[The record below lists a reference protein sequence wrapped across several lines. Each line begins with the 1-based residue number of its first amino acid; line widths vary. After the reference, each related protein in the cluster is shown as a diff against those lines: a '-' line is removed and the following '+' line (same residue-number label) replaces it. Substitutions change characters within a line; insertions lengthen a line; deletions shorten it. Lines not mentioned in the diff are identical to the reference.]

1 MGFTHLHL
9 HTEYS
14 LLDGLNRIPKLA
26 QRIKELGMNSVAI
39 TDHGNMYGAIDFY
52 ETMKKNGI
60 KPIIGCEVYVA
71 PDGRLKKEKRS
82 AKRYHLVLLAKNNT
96 GYKNLIKIVS
106 IGFLEGFYY
115 KPRVD
120 YEILKKYHEG
130 IIGLSACLQGEIP
143 SSALKEGKEAARKA
157 LHKYT
162 DIFEKENFFLE
173 IQNHNL
179 PEEKE
184 AIQIL
189 TELSKEENIPLVA
202 TNDAHYLRKEDA
214 KAHDIVLCVQTLAKV
229 EDPDRMRFQTE
240 EFYIKSE
247 DEMRKIFKEFPEAI
261 DNTEKIKEMCNVN
274 FDFNTYHLPRF
285 TPDDEEWNKQKNI
298 DFLKK
303 LAMEGLEKI
312 YPIEQIPDVQK
323 RAEYELGV
331 INKMGFTDYF
341 LIVQDFI
348 SWAKKRNIPVGPG
361 RGSAAGSIV
370 SYALNI
376 TEIDPLK
383 YNLLFERFLN
393 PERVSMPDIDIDFGD
408 KKRDEVIEYVK
419 NKYGKDHVAQVATFG
434 RMEARAV
441 IRDVG
446 RALNFPYGEIDKIA
460 KRIPFG
466 ASLEN
471 AIETVPELKEKSN
484 SEKYK
489 ELFQIALTLES
500 NVRNFSTHAAGI
512 VIGDKPLI
520 EYIPLQLDKNNAII
534 AQFDKD
540 IIEHIGLLK
549 MDFLGLRNLTIMQDT
564 IKMLQKNGIDINLN
578 EIPMNDKKTFD
589 MLKKGDSIGVFQLE
603 SSGMRKVL
611 KGVQPESIDDLTA
624 VVALYR
630 PGAIRAGGIKE
641 YVERKND
648 KKKITYPH
656 PTLEQILKP
665 TYGIIVYQE
674 QIMQIANVLAGY
686 TMSEADILRK
696 AIGKKKPEILKK
708 QRNIFIAKAVKQGID
723 RSVATKVFDLIEFFA
738 GYGFNKSHAVSY
750 ATIAYQNAYLKA
762 HYPKE
767 YFTALL
773 NAYIGNEDKTSE
785 VIYEIKN
792 KGIDILPPDINKSDV
807 YYNIEGDSIRFGMFA
822 IKSIGEKILE
832 KILEER
838 KLSGEFKSLNGFLKR
853 GSPLKVNKKVVE
865 NLIKAGCFDSF
876 GRDRKELLDEYG
888 GNAKE
893 EIISLFGGNA
903 PIITSKRSSLMDT
916 LNYEKEAFGFYVSG
930 NPINTYLPLLE
941 EQEIP
946 TVSSI
951 LNKETEDKVIV
962 AGIKDKVKRSKTRNG
977 NHIYKFKIEDANIK
991 IETLVFPHHY
1001 ENFTPYMDKE
1011 GVIVIEGT
1019 IRKEKDNIILF
1030 AEKVVN
1036 FFTEKDIKKKDEYKS
1051 LHLYI
1056 KVGAELT
1063 KKLEELKKEIKLH
1076 KGGNP
1081 VIIHLLKDK
1090 KDIKIALSS
1099 KYFAKNSKQFQRK
1112 VEKLFGEGTLK
1123 IKDWRQ

>member
-14 LLDGLNRIPKLA
+14 LLDGLNRIPKLV
-26 QRIKELGMNSVAI
+26 QRIKELGMDSVAI

-52 ETMKKNGI
+52 ETMRKNGI

-157 LHKYT
+157 LRKYT

-184 AIQIL
+184 AIRIMA
-189 TELSKEENIPLVA
+189 ELSKEENIPLVA
-202 TNDAHYLRKEDA
+202 TNDAHYLRKKDA

-285 TPDDEEWNKQKNI
+285 TQNGEEWDKQKNI

-303 LAMEGLEKI
+303 LTMEGLKKM

-383 YNLLFERFLN
+383 YDLLFERFLN

-419 NKYGKDHVAQVATFG
+419 NRYGKDHVAQVATFG

-460 KRIPFG
+460 KLIPFG

-512 VIGDKPLI
+512 IIGDKPLM

-564 IKMLQKNGIDINLN
+564 IGMLQKNGIDINLN

-641 YVERKND
+641 YVERKNG

-708 QRNIFIAKAVKQGID
+708 QRSIFIEKAIKQGID
-723 RSVATKVFDLIEFFA
+723 RTIATKVFDLIEFFA

-785 VIYEIKN
+785 IIDEIKN
-792 KGIDILPPDINKSDV
+792 KGMDLLPPDINKSDV

-832 KILEER
+832 KIIEVR
-838 KLSGEFKSLNGFLKR
+838 KLSGEFKSLSGFLKR
-853 GSPLKVNKKVVE
+853 SNPLKVNKKVVE

-876 GRDRKELLDEYG
+876 GRDRKELLEEYG

-893 EIISLFGGNA
+893 EAISLFGGNT

-941 EQEIP
+941 EREIS

-951 LNKETEDKVIV
+951 LNKETESRVIV

-1001 ENFTPYMDKE
+1001 ENFTPYIDKE

-1019 IRKEKDNIILF
+1019 IRKEEDNIMLF
-1030 AEKVVN
+1030 AEKVVD

-1081 VIIHLLKDK
+1081 VIIHLLKEE

>member
-14 LLDGLNRIPKLA
+14 LLDGLNRIPKLV
-26 QRIKELGMNSVAI
+26 QRIKELGMDSVAI

-184 AIQIL
+184 AIRIMA
-189 TELSKEENIPLVA
+189 ELSKEENIPLVA

-285 TPDDEEWNKQKNI
+285 TPNGEKWDKQKNI
-298 DFLKK
+298 DFLKE
-303 LAMEGLEKI
+303 LTMEGLKKM
-312 YPIEQIPDVQK
+312 YPIEQLPGVQK
-323 RAEYELGV
+323 RAEYELDV

-383 YNLLFERFLN
+383 YDLLFERFLN

-489 ELFQIALTLES
+489 ELFQIALTLEG

-564 IKMLQKNGIDINLN
+564 IGMLQKNGIDINLN

-589 MLKKGDSIGVFQLE
+589 MLKKADSIGVFQLE

-641 YVERKND
+641 YVERKNG

-708 QRNIFIAKAVKQGID
+708 QRSIFIEKAVKQEVD
-723 RSVATKVFDLIEFFA
+723 RTVATKVFDLIEFFA

-762 HYPKE
+762 HYPKK

-785 VIYEIKN
+785 IIYEIKN

-807 YYNIEGDSIRFGMFA
+807 YYNIESDSIRFGMFA
-822 IKSIGEKILE
+822 IKNIGEKILE
-832 KILEER
+832 KIIEER

-853 GSPLKVNKKVVE
+853 GSPLKINKKVIE

-876 GRDRKELLDEYG
+876 GKDRKELLDEYG

-893 EIISLFGGNA
+893 ETISLFGGTT

-941 EQEIP
+941 ERGIP
-946 TVSSI
+946 TVSSV
-951 LNKETEDKVIV
+951 LNKETESKVII

-977 NHIYKFKIEDANIK
+977 NHIYKFKMEDANIK

-1001 ENFTPYMDKE
+1001 ENFTPYIDKE

-1056 KVGAELT
+1056 KVGAGLT

-1081 VIIHLLKDK
+1081 VIIHLLRGG

-1099 KYFAKNSKQFQRK
+1099 KYFTKNSKQFQRK
-1112 VEKLFGEGTLK
+1112 VDKLFGEGTLK
-1123 IKDWRQ
+1123 INDWRQ